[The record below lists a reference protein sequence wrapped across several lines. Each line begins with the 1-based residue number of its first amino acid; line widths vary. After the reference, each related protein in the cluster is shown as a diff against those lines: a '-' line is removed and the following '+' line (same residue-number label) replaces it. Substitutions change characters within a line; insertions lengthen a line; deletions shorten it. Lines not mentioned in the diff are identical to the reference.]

1 MISATIRNS
10 LVLET
15 PSNIPVQQYPQKT
28 SGQLG
33 TVAVGAPGPLGQLAH
48 EVEIRM
54 SDVLDVSARES
65 LGKLNSRRLR
75 ADGIVPAVLYGHGK
89 ESVSLKL
96 PADQLRASLRHG
108 AHVVELKGA
117 AKGQALLQDI
127 QWDTFQQHILHVDL
141 LRVDAK
147 ELVKVEVPVELRGHA
162 PGENEGGV
170 IEFLLHSLEIE
181 TSVAS
186 VPDKLHLNV
195 NDLHL
200 GGSLKAADIEDM
212 PAGATVIGDEGAVIV
227 QCVEPTIAPDEED
240 LAATGAEP
248 EIIGQKSDDEGDS

>member
-1 MISATIRNS
+1 
-10 LVLET
+10 
-15 PSNIPVQQYPQKT
+15 
-28 SGQLG
+28 
-33 TVAVGAPGPLGQLAH
+33 
-48 EVEIRM
+48 M
-54 SDVLDVSARES
+54 SDVLEVSTRES

-75 ADGIVPAVLYGHGK
+75 AEGIVPAVLYGHG
-89 ESVSLKL
+89 EASISLKL

-147 ELVKVEVPVELRGHA
+147 ERVKVEVPIVLRGSA

-170 IEFLLHSLEIE
+170 IEFLRHSIEIE
-181 TSVAS
+181 TTVAS
-186 VPDKLHLNV
+186 VPENLHLSI

-200 GGSLKAADIEDM
+200 GGSLKAADLEDM
-212 PAGATVIGDEGAVIV
+212 PAEATVVADAEAVIV
-227 QCVEPTIAPDEED
+227 QCVTPTDAPTEED
-240 LAATGAEP
+240 GAAVASGAEP
-248 EIIGQKSDDEGDS
+248 EVIGQKDDPEG